1 MTDCIG
7 SQMPFSFYR
16 HQPLDAHFDGGQMTS
31 DAGLLLLREFDQR
44 HNLTSRLAAGLA
56 DPRDPDRVEHS
67 LQVLL
72 CQRLYQIVAG
82 YEDANDADRLRQDAL
97 FQLLAERAPGELLA
111 SQPTLSRLENRFTVR
126 DWVAMNQ
133 FLLQGFAQLCRARVA
148 AAGEIVLDIDSS
160 ADPTYGQQEFSFYN
174 GAYDRRVYHPLLV
187 FERHSGYLLA
197 AHLRRGEV
205 ASSRGCV
212 AVLRRVVRFLRRLF
226 PGLPLRLVGDAGFG
240 VPRLYD
246 FCERQGIEYTFG
258 IGPNPVFHRRSQRL
272 VEKAERR
279 WLRTRQRQ
287 LLHSSFRHRGKRWR
301 HRSRRICVKAE
312 HGAGGSTRRFVITN
326 RGGTA
331 EQVFTFYQG
340 RGECENRI
348 EELKNGFAADRLSC
362 HRFLANAFRLLL
374 HASAYNLVVLFRHR
388 LPEPLRHAQI
398 ETLRIRLFKLGAL
411 ITRSVRRVLV
421 RCASGW
427 PFQSLWQNAYQVLV
441 RGSG

>member
-1 MTDCIG
+1 MTECIE
-7 SQMPFSFYR
+7 SQLPFSFYR
-16 HQPLDAHFDGGQMTS
+16 PQPLRARFDGGQMTS

-44 HNLTSRLAAGLA
+44 HGLTSALAAALA
-56 DPRDPDRVEHS
+56 DARDPDRVEHS
-67 LQVLL
+67 LEVLL

-82 YEDANDADRLRQDAL
+82 YEDTNDADRLRQDAL

-111 SQPTLSRLENRFTVR
+111 SQPTFSRLENRFTWR
-126 DWVAMNQ
+126 DWAAMNRG
-133 FLLQGFAQLCRARVA
+133 LLAGFAQLCRGRVA

-174 GAYDRRVYHPLLV
+174 GHYDRRVYHPLLV

-226 PGLPLRLVGDAGFG
+226 PGRPIRLVGDAGFA

-246 FCERQGIEYTFG
+246 FCERWGMEYTCG
-258 IGPNPVFHRRSQRL
+258 IGGMALFQRRSQRL
-272 VEKAERR
+272 AEKAERR

-287 LLHSSFRHRGKRWR
+287 LLYTSFRHRGYRWR

-312 HGAGGSTRRFVITN
+312 HGAGGCTLRFVITN

-427 PFQSLWQNAYQVLV
+427 PFQTLWQNAYQAVA
-441 RGSG
+441 SG